1 LIVKNNIEI
10 ITVIINFKWEWKINF
25 LYLCVAEFISG
36 GGRGGYDN
44 QRSDSR
50 GGGGGRG
57 GYSSNFS
64 SGSNYSG
71 ESGKLNP
78 LI

>member
-1 LIVKNNIEI
+1 
-10 ITVIINFKWEWKINF
+10 
-25 LYLCVAEFISG
+25 LCVAEFISG

-57 GYSSNFS
+57 GYNSNFN

-71 ESGKLNP
+71 ESGNLNSRSDLKLKLP
-78 LI
+78 DRLKCY